1 MSSWLPTAPCT
12 PESCLADPGPTVSAP
27 LRLLR
32 GAGSFGVLLVG
43 IAVVWLTRG
52 WQRAPRLRDALL
64 RLWTGT
70 VLAAMG
76 VRLRVVGTPAPGAVL
91 RVANHI
97 SWLDIVLFSAVRPG
111 PMLAKTEVRSWPV
124 LGPLTGRGGT
134 IFIDRDRLRQL
145 PGTVGEMA
153 AVLRSGRPVT
163 AFPEGSTWCGAAGG
177 RFRPA
182 AFQAAIDAAAPVQP
196 VTIRYLLPDGRL
208 CTTPGYVGD
217 DELLPSIRRV
227 LATRGLIAELV
238 FHSPMPTDTGT
249 DRRLLARR
257 AQAAVGSHLGAAHRV
272 DRPHVPAQ
280 QRQQV
285 AGAAAWR

>member
-12 PESCLADPGPTVSAP
+12 PESCLADPGPTVPAP

-32 GAGSFGVLLVG
+32 GIGCVGVLLTG
-43 IAVVWLTRG
+43 IAVVVLTRG
-52 WQRAPRLRDALL
+52 WDRAPRLRDGLL
-64 RLWTGT
+64 RFWTRS
-70 VLAAMG
+70 VLAGMG
-76 VRLRVVGTPAPGAVL
+76 VRLRVVGSPAAGAVL

-97 SWLDIVLFSAVRPG
+97 SWLDIVLFTAVRPG
-111 PMLAKTEVRSWPV
+111 PMLAKTEVRTWPV
-124 LGPLTGRGGT
+124 LGSLTGRGGT
-134 IFIDRDRLRQL
+134 VFIERESLRQL

-177 RFRPA
+177 RFRRA
-182 AFQAAIDAAAPVQP
+182 AFQAAIDAAVPVQP
-196 VTIRYLLPDGRL
+196 VTVRYRLADGRI
-208 CTTPGYVGD
+208 CTAPGYVGD

-227 LATRGLIAELV
+227 LGTRGLVAELV
-238 FHSPMPTDTGT
+238 FHSPMPTDGT

-257 AQAAVGSHLGAAHRV
+257 AQAAVGSHLGADHQV

-280 QRQQV
+280 QRPQV
-285 AGAAAWR
+285 AGSAAWR